1 MTITLHDLAIDT
13 FVHMLGT
20 LNHLFHKASEHAAA
34 RKIHIADLVTFRLSP
49 DMFPFST
56 QVYLACH
63 HAKDGPA
70 RLMGQ
75 EPPTLE
81 RGLQE
86 SFEQL
91 GARVRST
98 IEHVQAIPKHAFDGA
113 EQRKLTIT
121 VTPERVFE
129 LTGFQL
135 IRDWTLPH
143 FYFHIVT
150 AYDILRAAGV
160 EIGKRDYAQHVGR
173 YLRAPAG

>member
-20 LNHLFHKASEHAAA
+20 LNHLFGKATEHAAA
-34 RKIHIADLVTFRLSP
+34 RKFPVGDLVSFRLSP
-49 DMFPFST
+49 DMLPLST

-75 EPPTLE
+75 EPPALE

-86 SFEQL
+86 SFEQIT
-91 GARVRST
+91 ARVRAT
-98 IEHVQAIPKHAFDGA
+98 IEHVQAIPKDAFDGA
-113 EQRKLTIT
+113 DQRKLTIT
-121 VTPERVFE
+121 ITPERVFE
-129 LTGFQL
+129 LTGLQL

-143 FYFHIVT
+143 FYFHVVT

-160 EIGKRDYAQHVGR
+160 EIGKRDYAQHVAR
-173 YLRAPAG
+173 YLRTPPR